1 MNLYHYHLFSAEVG
15 NHQAELHRQAKTEQV
30 LRRSKIVEFFAQPSA
45 RVLKKLRLEP
55 AAPQAK
61 CA

>member
-1 MNLYHYHLFSAEVG
+1 MNSYHYHLLSAEVC
-15 NHQAELHRQAKTEQV
+15 NHQAELRRQAKTEQV
-30 LRRSKIVEFFAQPSA
+30 LRRSRIVEFFVQPSA

-55 AAPQAK
+55 AVSQAK